1 MPWYALEMSLH
12 LALCCWRLVVAS
24 CYYQQCHQSQQCIVS
39 SMPVAYAIIQSA
51 LFGSTYWVW
60 LEAACKQV
68 CMRKLLQYQTKFP
81 IVPGLVVTSLLAM

>member
-1 MPWYALEMSLH
+1 
-12 LALCCWRLVVAS
+12 
-24 CYYQQCHQSQQCIVS
+24 
-39 SMPVAYAIIQSA
+39 MPVAYAIIQSA